1 MEVIWAKVCR
11 MGRVLAQGQDLE
23 EYQQLRNR
31 RRKRKPGRNQGVI
44 VRELFIKMGLVQCF
58 RNQRYKKC

>member
-1 MEVIWAKVCR
+1 
-11 MGRVLAQGQDLE
+11 MGRVLAQGQDPE

-31 RRKRKPGRNQGVI
+31 RRKRNLRRNQAGI